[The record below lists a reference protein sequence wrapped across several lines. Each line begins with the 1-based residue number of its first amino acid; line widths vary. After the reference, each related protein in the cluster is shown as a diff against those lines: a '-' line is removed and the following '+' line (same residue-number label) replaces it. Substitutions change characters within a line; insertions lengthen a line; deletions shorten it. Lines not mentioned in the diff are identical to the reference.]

1 LNPMD
6 ARQVGVEDGQK
17 VRVASR
23 RGEIEV
29 TAQVT
34 DRIEPG
40 LLFGTFHFMDANI
53 NFLTNSVL
61 DPGAKIPE
69 YKVCAVRL
77 EAVTESPVEDGVD
90 RPVVSS
96 VVMNK
101 E

>member
-1 LNPMD
+1 MA

-40 LLFGTFHFMDANI
+40 LLFGAFQFMDVNI
-53 NFLTNSVL
+53 DFLTNSML
-61 DPGAKIPE
+61 DPGATIPE

-77 EAVTESPVEDGVD
+77 KAVTESPVEDGAD
-90 RPVVSS
+90 RQVISLVVRS
-96 VVMNK
+96 N